1 MTCSPCCYVC
11 AFLCAGVCCVL
22 QRCVAA
28 AKATFKAIAVSEPR
42 IRGAAKAALR
52 DALQQRFDLVRE
64 AVLARAAAK
73 VDQQLLK
80 AAQQISTVRQDPAWF
95 LAHVYPSLFPVVQP
109 CSGRLHCASSA
120 ISRHAGML
128 TLSHPASGELCIFR
142 ICNCLAWVGGCPPSY
157 LPGWLLCLHYL
168 SGCCTC
174 AMQAARLH
182 SRWVDVQAEVS
193 RTVAEYDAQTS
204 GPTKWLGLT
213 ACLQQQYGQMVADFV
228 QRCEAEADKKVGAR
242 GTGWGVAREPG
253 GGGGGVLHATAG
265 FIALAAWVIPGVFGM
280 CS

>member
-1 MTCSPCCYVC
+1 MYCTIQLQLLQIPYAVLALLSAHSTVDVLFRMTCSPCCYVC

-95 LAHVYPSLFPVVQP
+95 LTQVYPPVC
-109 CSGRLHCASSA
+109 CS
-120 ISRHAGML
+120 
-128 TLSHPASGELCIFR
+128 PAL
-142 ICNCLAWVGGCPPSY
+142 
-157 LPGWLLCLHYL
+157 
-168 SGCCTC
+168 
-174 AMQAARLH
+174 
-182 SRWVDVQAEVS
+182 
-193 RTVAEYDAQTS
+193 
-204 GPTKWLGLT
+204 
-213 ACLQQQYGQMVADFV
+213 
-228 QRCEAEADKKVGAR
+228 
-242 GTGWGVAREPG
+242 
-253 GGGGGVLHATAG
+253 
-265 FIALAAWVIPGVFGM
+265 
-280 CS
+280 